1 METDKNKVIVEDWQS
16 IVNKPVYSSN
26 GKDIGVVRSIQPES
40 FISSFGPVTPDKY
53 LIPKSSI
60 QTIKNGIIY
69 INEDYDYVEKNFK
82 YE

>member
-1 METDKNKVIVEDWQS
+1 METDKYNVIVEDWQS
-16 IVNKPVYSSN
+16 IVNKPVYSSD
-26 GKDIGVVRSIQPES
+26 GKDIGVVRSVQPEY
-40 FISSFGPVTPDKY
+40 FISSFGPVTPEKY

-69 INEDYDYVEKNFK
+69 INENSDYVEENFK